1 MKGLCGYKPRQTVSV
16 PSLKA
21 LPSEA
26 QEKVDRLAHE
36 LFAFAPKELNTPNGR
51 LFSFRDVLMAALL
64 KDLTQHQ
71 DDVGLDDPLFKRLL
85 HAAKQV
91 NVSFPDLKRWG
102 VLIKKAW
109 SIQNSCNA
117 DAIGTADEKQFREM
131 TEAFLSLSE
140 KFVKAEESTRLL
152 QGTVSTLQGTVDS
165 FHKTLAKVA
174 ANVETIATRAVVD
187 SPVKVFPEQKRGLSN
202 EEESTNPHGRKRLHT
217 EPTQPI
223 AAVFK
228 RKDPG
233 PPDFGKLGDTTV
245 VRLLFE
251 FRTHGIDPSSKGFK
265 VQGMNS
271 TDKTRCKKVWTY
283 AKDHANPGSH
293 RSLLF
298 ANKSMKFSS
307 ENADEQTAYEEWKQQ
322 IFAAC
327 QSAVTDMIPS
337 LKVWLSENGVNPMKE
352 SSSSI
357 VKAGQVGNIIEK
369 MDAQANVQANSV
381 REKKLNKQAKEQ
393 SRT

>member
-71 DDVGLDDPLFKRLL
+71 DDVGLDDLLFKRLL

-117 DAIGTADEKQFREM
+117 DAIGTPDEKQFREM
-131 TEAFLSLSE
+131 TEAFLNLSE

-165 FHKTLAKVA
+165 FHKILAKVA

-187 SPVKVFPEQKRGLSN
+187 SPVKVFPEQKRGLSD
-202 EEESTNPHGRKRLHT
+202 EEESTNPHGRKRPHT

-228 RKDPG
+228 RPDPG
-233 PPDFGKLGDTTV
+233 PPNIGKLGVTTV
-245 VRLLFE
+245 VKLLYE
-251 FRTHGIDPSSKGFK
+251 FRTHGIDPSSPRFK
-265 VQGMNS
+265 VKGMDS
-271 TDKTRCKKVWTY
+271 TSKTRCKKVWTY
-283 AKDHANPGSH
+283 AKDQATLGSN
-293 RSLLF
+293 RSLVF
-298 ANKSMKFSS
+298 ANKSMKYSS
-307 ENADEQTAYEEWKQQ
+307 QDADEQRAYVEWKQE
-322 IFAAC
+322 ILAAC
-327 QSAVTDMIPS
+327 QSVVTDMIPS
-337 LKVWLSENGVNPMKE
+337 LKEWLSKNGLNAMKE
-352 SSSSI
+352 SSSSK
-357 VKAGQVGNIIEK
+357 VKAGQVGSIVEK
-369 MDAQANVQANSV
+369 MDAQANNKANED
-381 REKKLNKQAKEQ
+381 RENKLNKQAREQ